1 MTRILSYNILA
12 GGYSLRAG
20 GTRRTEQI
28 VSMIRSTEADVVGV
42 VEAIHPRMTKK
53 PLVIEEMAE
62 QLDMQYIPANFP
74 RYRHDYQTALLTRL
88 SVVDK
93 QIHIRPNIMKP
104 LLEVCVEEADGQYL
118 TVFVTHLSAAFY
130 QGWAGNSI
138 RKREVRE
145 ILNIMAAKQ
154 GTPHLL
160 MGDFN
165 TIAPGDRFQASALL
179 DYIVKLD
186 KTRQAYI
193 HEGDGNPYLDFVVPP
208 RLRILNP
215 LLRHVPNNKV
225 LSRLF
230 DAAATLYAP
239 RGSIRLLLEA
249 GYQDCFRLTNPD
261 IQTFTCPSAAPA
273 GRIDY
278 IFADPELACR
288 LSNCTVI
295 TGVEGVR
302 GDEASDHLP
311 VLAEFGTLTDTKKTV
326 GTRFIESTADNE
338 FEQTKAGMGWGLV
351 L

>member
-12 GGYSLRAG
+12 GGYDLRAG
-20 GTRRTEQI
+20 GARRTEQI
-28 VSMIRSTEADVVGV
+28 VSMIRSTQADVVGI
-42 VEAIHPRMTKK
+42 VEAIHPQMTKK

-88 SVVDK
+88 PVVDK

-104 LLEVCVEEADGQYL
+104 LLEVCVEEANGQYL
-118 TVFVTHLSAAFY
+118 TVFVTHLSAAFS

-208 RLRILNP
+208 GLRILNP
-215 LLRHVPNNKV
+215 LLRLVPHNKV

-230 DAAATLYAP
+230 NTAATLYAP
-239 RGSIRLLLEA
+239 HGSIRLLFAA
-249 GYQDCFRLTNPD
+249 GYQDCFRLMNPGV
-261 IQTFTCPSAAPA
+261 QTFTCPAAAPA

-278 IFADPELACR
+278 IFASPELASQ
-288 LSNCTVI
+288 LSNSSVI
-295 TGVEGVR
+295 TRAEGVR

-311 VLAEFGTLTDTKKTV
+311 VFAEFGT
-326 GTRFIESTADNE
+326 G
-338 FEQTKAGMGWGLV
+338 V
-351 L
+351 LSSKVVHEVERPVEAR